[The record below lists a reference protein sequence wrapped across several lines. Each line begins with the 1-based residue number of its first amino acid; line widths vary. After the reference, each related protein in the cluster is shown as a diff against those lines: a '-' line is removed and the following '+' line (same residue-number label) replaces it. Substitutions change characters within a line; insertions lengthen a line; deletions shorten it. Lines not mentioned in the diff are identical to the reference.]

1 MATLLFRLN
10 NVPLDE
16 ADEVRILLE
25 ENNIEFYETYAGRW
39 GISMAAIWLEE
50 KDQLEQAKQLI
61 ADYQQ
66 QRQQTAQREYQ
77 EQKAA
82 GTHDTFLKRFS
93 REPLKVIIYLILAG
107 VIVYFSTSPF
117 LGL

>member
-1 MATLLFRLN
+1 MANLLFRLN

-25 ENNIEFYETYAGRW
+25 ENNIEFYETSAGRW
-39 GISMAAIWLEE
+39 GISMAAIWLQEE
-50 KDQLEQAKQLI
+50 DQLQQAKQLI

-66 QRQQTAQREYQ
+66 QRQQTAQRQYQ

-93 REPLKVIIYLILAG
+93 REPIKVVIYLVLAG
-107 VIVYFSTSPF
+107 VIIYFSTSPF